1 MGVYMS
7 TLTQFTGGGDSYLG
21 EYVPN
26 WAGVAPFGFSAG
38 TREYVRTGFLKAYSA
53 DYAAFAAS
61 NLLSTHNT
69 PTRFLHPDWQFPNY
83 GGHWNYSGSFNYPK
97 MFTQGT
103 DAPSGLPYK
112 HILYL
117 GGHYSGYAYP
127 MHRYGLNFANTPVGS
142 TGADWGA
149 IWSADK
155 ISNRLV
161 LAGYMP
167 SLDTGATGNYYG
179 FVNTNANSPT
189 FNTSFFAQSTYADPI
204 YGCENAVAS
213 QLYTHENYSHPS
225 WGESVYYTN
234 NGTSIT
240 KRSPSI
246 DLRYMRRM
254 TWSQMGNC
262 FILVKNDGK
271 IYTTVDG
278 SSFNLIGTSNITGT
292 MPTSIGDGPIGQFS
306 IDHPTN
312 GTMIILG
319 GYPANTSGV
328 TTAGLYVLKTTNGTT
343 FTVENIAANTSVFDG
358 HFAGVSS
365 NPRWFNTG
373 THLIMWTQD
382 LSFNGI
388 FYYST
393 NYGVTWTQ
401 DRRVWNTLDGR
412 TAFRG
417 FAFYDNALYGLMCPR
432 EGYGDGTGEIFSFA
446 NRRFGATPQFI
457 GTASGL
463 AWAGNSS
470 MSVYERV
477 K

>member
-1 MGVYMS
+1 MS
-7 TLTQFTGGGDSYLG
+7 TLSQFLPAGDSYVG

-26 WAGVAPFGFSAG
+26 WAGVAPFGFTTGS
-38 TREYVRTGFLKAYSA
+38 REYVRTGYLKAYSA
-53 DYAAFAAS
+53 TYSGFASS

-97 MFTQGT
+97 MFTHGT

-112 HILYL
+112 HILYI

-127 MHRYGLNFANTPVGS
+127 MHRYGVNFANTPVGS

-155 ISNRLV
+155 ISSRL
-161 LAGYMP
+161 LLSGYMP
-167 SLDTGATGNYYG
+167 SLDTGGTGNYYG
-179 FVNTNANSPT
+179 WVNTNVNSPT
-189 FNTSFFAQSTYADPI
+189 FNTSFLAQATYADQL
-204 YGCENAVAS
+204 YGCENAVGS
-213 QLYTHENYSHPS
+213 QLWTGENYSAPS
-225 WGESVYYTN
+225 WGNSVYYTN

-240 KRSPSI
+240 TRSPSV

-254 TWSQMGNC
+254 TWSQMGAR

-278 SSFNLIGTSNITGT
+278 SSFTLVSAGNITGT
-292 MPTSIGDGPIGQFS
+292 MPTSIGDGPLFQFCV
-306 IDHPTN
+306 DHPTN
-312 GTMIILG
+312 GTMIMLG

-328 TTAGLYVLKTTNGTT
+328 TTGGLYVLKTTNGTS
-343 FTVENIAANTSVFDG
+343 FTVENIAANNPIFEGLVASVTSY
-358 HFAGVSS
+358 
-365 NPRWFNTG
+365 PRLFFTG
-373 THLIMWTQD
+373 THLILFTQD
-382 LSFNGI
+382 TSFNSL

-393 NYGVTWTQ
+393 DWGATWTL

-417 FAFYDNALYGLMCPR
+417 FAYYDSTLYGLMCPR
-432 EGYGDGTGEIFSFA
+432 ESYGDGTGEIFSFA
-446 NRRFGATPQFI
+446 SRRFNAAPQFI